1 MQHWYAIHT
10 KPRRER
16 EALENLER
24 QGYKIYLP
32 QIGIRKF
39 IRRKWS
45 YVVEPLFPRYLFV
58 HLDLKATNTAPIRS
72 TKGVSQLVK
81 FGDKAVPVADE
92 IINFLRSSADPD
104 TGIHQSA
111 DPSIQPGEKVAIVG
125 GALHGM
131 EGVFEQDSGEDRVMV
146 LIDVLGRLNRIAV
159 ARRDIAPT
167 DY

>member
-24 QGYKIYLP
+24 QGYQIYLP
-32 QIGIRKF
+32 QIRVRKF
-39 IRRKWS
+39 IRRTWQ
-45 YVVEPLFPRYLFV
+45 YAVEPLFPRYLFV
-58 HLDLKATNTAPIRS
+58 HLDLEATNTEPIRS

-92 IINFLRSSADPD
+92 IIEFLQNTADSD

-111 DPSIQPGEKVAIVG
+111 VPSIQPGEKVAIVD
-125 GALHGM
+125 GALQGL